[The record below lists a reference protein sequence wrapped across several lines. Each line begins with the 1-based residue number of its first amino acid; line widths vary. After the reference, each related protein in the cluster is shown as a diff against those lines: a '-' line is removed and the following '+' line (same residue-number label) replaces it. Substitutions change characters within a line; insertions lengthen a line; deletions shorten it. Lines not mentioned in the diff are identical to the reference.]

1 MNDNNTM
8 SDIVTDDMS
17 AFLGLADMS
26 EAEREEFLETVGSIV
41 IESAILK
48 FMVSLLPGE
57 HQAFEMWLETHKED
71 SDVLEKALEAYP
83 LFAEIVK
90 EEMDAFQ
97 SETKRVLGVSQ

>member
-8 SDIVTDDMS
+8 SDVVKDDMS

-26 EAEREEFLETVGSIV
+26 ETEREEFLETVGSVV

-48 FMVSLLPGE
+48 FMVSL
-57 HQAFEMWLETHKED
+57 WLETHKED

-90 EEMDAFQ
+90 EEMEAFQ
-97 SETKRVLGVSQ
+97 SETRRILGVSQ